1 MWTLFEKV
9 KEEYSTT
16 EIANV
21 VKGMLA
27 ENMDIIN
34 GTVITINGGHK

>member
-16 EIANV
+16 EIAKLLNI
-21 VKGMLA
+21 A
-27 ENMDIIN
+27 P
-34 GTVITINGGHK
+34 GTVSR